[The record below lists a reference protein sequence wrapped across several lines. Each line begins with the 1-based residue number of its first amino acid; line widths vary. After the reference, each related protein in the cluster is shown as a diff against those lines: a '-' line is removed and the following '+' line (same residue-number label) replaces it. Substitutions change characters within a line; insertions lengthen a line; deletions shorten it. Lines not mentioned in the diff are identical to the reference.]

1 MPNSVIY
8 QTLFPIKKGFDT
20 SRLGLGQNFGLN
32 VKTQEDLLPP
42 AQM

>member
-20 SRLGLGQNFGLN
+20 ARLGLGQNLN
-32 VKTQEDLLPP
+32 SKVKTLEDLLPL
-42 AQM
+42 A